1 MYVKSHSTEPGAQY
15 KCTHARARAH
25 THTETITVLNYRS
38 RVLMLATVSR
48 SSKLYSLI
56 QTTDQKKVGLPETCE
71 LAWPVHSTST
81 ITKL

>member
-1 MYVKSHSTEPGAQY
+1 
-15 KCTHARARAH
+15 
-25 THTETITVLNYRS
+25 
-38 RVLMLATVSR
+38 MLATVSR